1 MSMSHDEPVLLTK
14 QYKDHTIPNAVD
26 SLRYEDLPFN
36 AYSVHSQPIRNLDVT
51 IQVLDEAT
59 DTVLETV
66 SGRCESGNIRVESS
80 SLIRR
85 TGSLEVQFDPDFFP
99 SASSLVWFG
108 RIFRVY
114 VGIKDL
120 SMIDHTVNFL
130 LGTFYADKAGV
141 SVDAATSSITIGL
154 EDKMGRFESDE
165 LENMIKISPGTPISE
180 TIRKVMEDL
189 GETKFGYIQES
200 LPSETVPYTMEFGI
214 GEEKIEIISKLRDMY
229 MDYTCGYNTK
239 GEFEFYKI
247 SVQKET
253 EFEHPKWSFSN
264 DAIDGKDLMI
274 EFKEDYVLK
283 DIRNRVL
290 VVGEMSDKTGITA
303 NGEVRITDAKN
314 PFNVDAIGTRTKVIT
329 ESKYVT
335 DDQCYSR
342 AKFEIWKVSNFQ
354 EKCEI
359 SAVPIYLLDVN
370 DIIEVPNPI
379 TDVKS
384 RYLIDSFSLDL
395 KVDGKMS
402 ISAHKLYYTG
412 VEYGEAFKPLVNAF
426 MVGINNYGWLSLAEE
441 RIKDVFNIS
450 GSGNATIVVR
460 FVDMELGGEQ
470 ASITSYGTTKNQT
483 LQIDLADFSKLD
495 FESESG
501 ANGRSEA
508 DYVDRVLGHEMFH
521 AVTNDYLGH
530 DMMLDIPIW
539 FKEGFAEFLHGG
551 KDRYKLA
558 YPKVEKSKKKSQLI
572 ELAEKQLNGLFGGS
586 SEDYV
591 AAYLIAIAIYNLCDS
606 KMWSGIITNLRG
618 IKNPGINFLYKLL
631 PIADDNDKV
640 KSLVM
645 NEIRTMD
652 KVWNLLD
659 DESDKDTMS
668 VGGVHFMNLYG
679 VPLTAETVFNNS
691 NATTDSIGFKIKK
704 DN

>member
-1 MSMSHDEPVLLTK
+1 MNQNEPVLLTK
-14 QYKDHTIPNAVD
+14 RYKDHTIPNAVD

-85 TGSLEVQFDPDFFP
+85 TGSLEVQFDEDFFP
-99 SASSLVWFG
+99 SASSMVWFG
-108 RIFRVY
+108 KIFRIY

-130 LGTFYADKAGV
+130 LGTFYVEKAGV
-141 SVDAATSSITIGL
+141 SVDASTSSITIGL
-154 EDKMGRFESDE
+154 EDKMGRFENDE
-165 LENMIKISPGTPISE
+165 LENMIKIAPGTPISE
-180 TIRKVMEDL
+180 TMRKVMEDL

-200 LPSETVPYTMEFGI
+200 LPSETVPYTMEFGV

-239 GEFEFYKI
+239 GEFEFHKI
-247 SVQKET
+247 SIQKET

-264 DAIDGKDLMI
+264 DSIDGKDLTI
-274 EFKEDYVLK
+274 DFKEDYVLK
-283 DIRNRVL
+283 DIRNRIL

-314 PFNVDAIGTRTKVIT
+314 PFNIDAIGTRTKVIT

-359 SAVPIYLLDVN
+359 SAIPIYLLDAN

-379 TDVKS
+379 TGVKS
-384 RYLIDSFSLDL
+384 RYLIDSFSIDL

-402 ISAHKLYYTG
+402 ISSHKLYYTG

-450 GSGNATIVVR
+450 GSGNATITVR

-508 DYVDRVLGHEMFH
+508 DYADRVLGHEMFH

-530 DMMLDIPIW
+530 DMMIDVPIW

-572 ELAEKQLNGLFGGS
+572 ELAEKQLNGLFDGS

-618 IKNPGINFLYKLL
+618 VKNPGINFLYKLL

-640 KSLVM
+640 KALVM
-645 NEIRTMD
+645 NEIKTMD